1 LTIHFTRGHSRCCAV
16 QKTISDDNQRMN
28 HTSPTSTAPVPSVVA
43 TVFPTRPA
51 ALPASGSVPL
61 HTLGV
66 ISAQGAD
73 AAKFLQGQLTND
85 VESLD
90 AAHARWAGYCSAKGR
105 LLATFSVLRPAPD
118 TLWLLTPQDGL
129 AATLKRLQM
138 FVLRSACKLSDAS
151 SAWSLQGLWGAQ
163 AADATADLEPMAVR
177 DGVLRLPDVQLLAN
191 GKVDTIVR
199 AIRMLAAAE
208 DAHATAN
215 PQPERADAMAAW
227 QWLDTASGSPHVTA
241 TTADAFVPQ
250 MVNWELLG
258 GVSFRKGCYPG
269 QEVVARSQY
278 RGTLKRRMHLFE
290 SDAAVAPGV
299 EVFHAQDSEQPAGT
313 VVNAATLLD
322 AASPSGA
329 RHLALVSLKTALLD
343 GTDLQAHAP
352 SGSLAASLRA
362 ARLPYPVP
370 NEATD

>member
-1 LTIHFTRGHSRCCAV
+1 MG
-16 QKTISDDNQRMN
+16 DDNQRMN
-28 HTSPTSTAPVPSVVA
+28 DTLPTATAE
-43 TVFPTRPA
+43 FPTRPD
-51 ALPASGSVPL
+51 ALPSSGSVQL
-61 HTLGV
+61 HTWGV
-66 ISAQGAD
+66 IGALGAD

-85 VESLD
+85 VEGL
-90 AAHARWAGYCSAKGR
+90 AATQARWAGYCSAKGR
-105 LLATFSVLRPAPD
+105 LLATFTALRPAPD
-118 TLWLLTPQDGL
+118 TLWLLTPKDGL
-129 AATLKRLQM
+129 PATLKRLQM
-138 FVLRSACKLSDAS
+138 FVMRSACKLSDAS
-151 SAWSLQGLWGAQ
+151 PAWSLQGLWGAQ
-163 AADATADLEPMAVR
+163 AAEATTGMAPMDVR
-177 DGVLRLPDVQLLAN
+177 DGVIRLPDVTLMMAN

-199 AIRMLAAAE
+199 AVRMQAAGSDPNLKNDDQYSLAAW
-208 DAHATAN
+208 
-215 PQPERADAMAAW
+215 P
-227 QWLDTASGSPHVTA
+227 WLDTASGSPHVTA

-290 SDAAVAPGV
+290 SNAAVNPGD

-313 VVNAATLLD
+313 VVNAAGLQD

-343 GTDLQAHAP
+343 GTALHTQTPERQPVAM
-352 SGSLAASLRA
+352 LRA
-362 ARLPYPVP
+362 MRLPYAVP

>member
-1 LTIHFTRGHSRCCAV
+1 LTIHFTRGHSRGCAV
-16 QKTISDDNQRMN
+16 QKTMSDDNQRMN
-28 HTSPTSTAPVPSVVA
+28 DTSQASPVPAPTVAA

-51 ALPASGSVPL
+51 ALPGSGRVLL
-61 HTLGV
+61 HTWGV

-85 VESLD
+85 VEALD
-90 AAHARWAGYCSAKGR
+90 ATHARWAGYCSAKGR
-105 LLATFSVLRPAPD
+105 LLATFTVLRPAPD
-118 TLWLLTPQDGL
+118 TLWLLTPRDGL

-151 SAWSLQGLWGAQ
+151 PAWSLQGLWGAQ
-163 AADATADLEPMAVR
+163 AAEATAGLAPMAVR
-177 DGVLRLPDVQLLAN
+177 DGVLRLPDVNLMTN
-191 GKVDTIVR
+191 GKVATVVR
-199 AIRMLAAAE
+199 ALRMQ
-208 DAHATAN
+208 ATSADAN
-215 PQPERADAMAAW
+215 PQPEPIDALAAW

-241 TTADAFVPQ
+241 ATADAFVPQ
-250 MVNWELLG
+250 MVNWELVG

-290 SDAAVAPGV
+290 SDAAVAPGN
-299 EVFHAQDSEQPAGT
+299 EVFHAHDSEQPAGT
-313 VVNAATLLD
+313 VVNAAALQD

-329 RHLALVSLKTALLD
+329 RTLALVSLKTALLD
-343 GTDLQAHAP
+343 GTDLQTHAA
-352 SGSLAASLRA
+352 SGLPVASLRA
-362 ARLPYPVP
+362 LRLPYAVP